1 MIKGLAD
8 RLKELRQKLNLS
20 QKDVATYLELSPS
33 IISGYETGERTPNA
47 SIIIRLADLYHCSTD
62 YILGKSVIDTS
73 TYISLDGLTPEQMQS
88 VTSLVNSIR
97 KEQKP

>member
-1 MIKGLAD
+1 MIKGLSN

-20 QKDVATYLELSPS
+20 QKDVATYLDLSPS
-33 IISGYETGERTPNA
+33 IISGYETGERTPSA

-62 YILGKSVIDTS
+62 YILGKSDIDTS
-73 TYISLDGLTPEQMQS
+73 AYISLDGLNPEQIQS

>member
-20 QKDVATYLELSPS
+20 QKDVATYLDLSPA
-33 IISGYETGERTPNA
+33 IISGYETGERTPSA

-62 YILGKSVIDTS
+62 YILGKSVIDIS
-73 TYISLDGLTPEQMQS
+73 SYISLDGLTPEQIQS

>member
-20 QKDVATYLELSPS
+20 QKDVATYLDLSPS
-33 IISGYETGERTPNA
+33 IISGYETGKTPNA
-47 SIIIRLADLYHCSTD
+47 SIIIRLADLYHCSTG

-73 TYISLDGLTPEQMQS
+73 SYISLDGLTPEQIQS
-88 VTSLVNSIR
+88 IHTIVDSI
-97 KEQKP
+97 KTT

>member
-1 MIKGLAD
+1 MIKGLSD

-20 QKDVATYLELSPS
+20 QKDVATYLDLSPS
-33 IISGYETGERTPNA
+33 IISGYETGERTPSA

-73 TYISLDGLTPEQMQS
+73 AYISLDGLTPDQIQS

>member
-20 QKDVATYLELSPS
+20 QKDVATYLDLSPS
-33 IISGYETGERTPNA
+33 IISGYETGERTPSA
-47 SIIIRLADLYHCSTD
+47 LIIIRLADLYHCSTD

-73 TYISLDGLTPEQMQS
+73 AYISLDGLTPEQIQS

>member
-20 QKDVATYLELSPS
+20 QKDVATYLDLSPS
-33 IISGYETGERTPNA
+33 IISGYETGERTPSA

-73 TYISLDGLTPEQMQS
+73 AYISLDGLTPEQIQS
-88 VTSLVNSIR
+88 IHTIVDSI
-97 KEQKP
+97 KTT

>member
-8 RLKELRQKLNLS
+8 RLKELRQKRNIS
-20 QKDVATYLELSPS
+20 QKDVAKFLDLSPS
-33 IISGYETGERTPNA
+33 IISGYETGERTPSA

-73 TYISLDGLTPEQMQS
+73 SYISLDGLTPDQIQS

>member
-20 QKDVATYLELSPS
+20 QKDVATYLDLSPS
-33 IISGYETGERTPNA
+33 IISGYETGERTPSA

-62 YILGKSVIDTS
+62 YILGKSDIDTS
-73 TYISLDGLTPEQMQS
+73 AYISVKATDFCPITDGIACP
-88 VTSLVNSIR
+88 
-97 KEQKP
+97 

>member
-20 QKDVATYLELSPS
+20 QKDVATYLDLSPS
-33 IISGYETGERTPNA
+33 IISGYETGERTPSA

-62 YILGKSVIDTS
+62 YILGKSDIDTS
-73 TYISLDGLTPEQMQS
+73 AYISLDGLTVKATDFCPI
-88 VTSLVNSIR
+88 TDGIAC
-97 KEQKP
+97 P